1 MKKIVNIAKPIISVI
16 LVLALVFSAT
26 PSSVSA
32 KPKVKLNKTKVTL
45 RVGKTV
51 TLKLKN
57 NKKRV
62 KWSTSNKKVATV
74 TAKGKV
80 KAKKKGKATIIAKVG
95 KKKYKC
101 KVTVQPKKPTKT
113 PAALKVTPPPTNKP
127 TIKPTPTPTV
137 KATKISLNRTT
148 LTLPVG
154 SSTDLVPTIEPENAT
169 ETDIS
174 WESSDTSVA
183 TVVDGKVTA
192 SALGTATITA
202 KVGDVST
209 TCEVEVIASVEE
221 NVKTLVDYI
230 KKNGEKDSD
239 GNMYVEENGKYCRP
253 IRITYNE
260 NSNTLN
266 FYAISG
272 YNTISM
278 KINLVNLKSA
288 EVNNVYHKEIER
300 ESTVL
305 HFEVSVVYDI
315 STVTWKRDDI
325 VGMIVV
331 PSFDYSSYGDSIP
344 QIVSLDIDISTISAL
359 SDWNNWTKNNLGF
372 GFSGI
377 GFVSLNLS

>member
-1 MKKIVNIAKPIISVI
+1 MKKMVNIAKPIISVI

-137 KATKISLNRTT
+137 QATKISLNRTT

-202 KVGDVST
+202 KVGEVST

-253 IRITYNE
+253 IRITYKSCDILE
-260 NSNTLN
+260 
-266 FYAISG
+266 FYASCGCDDILM
-272 YNTISM
+272 T
-278 KINLVNLKSA
+278 INLDDLKRA
-288 EVNNVYHKEIER
+288 EVNYIYDEKEGETTI
-300 ESTVL
+300 T
-305 HFEVSVVYDI
+305 HFEASVVYDVA
-315 STVTWKRDDI
+315 TVSWKIDDI
-325 VGMIVV
+325 GIVLV
-331 PSFDYSSYGDSIP
+331 PEFNYFLPDGFD
-344 QIVSLDIDISTISAL
+344 LNTARIDAHFGTYDAFC
-359 SDWNNWTKNNLGF
+359 DWNCWTKNNLGF
-372 GFSGI
+372 GLSGI
-377 GFVSLNLS
+377 GFVSLKL